1 MVADSECVVTFTGLV
16 HPQGGS
22 WFFDTVRSVEVDD
35 RRFDVVLRESIFNV
49 KVTLKNDP
57 FTGDPAADASTLNPL
72 WGETEAVLR
81 GMLDSLGFHLGAKLE
96 PQFMTGTI
104 ADRAATGAR
113 SSFPE
118 IALVENQAVPADT
131 MNRYAQL
138 AASNA
143 NIRHALADMR
153 SALSLSDDTPFYCY
167 RALESLREEFVDES
181 DSRNNREKRSWKR
194 LRSALSIDE
203 GRAKDL
209 AALAKPRRHGG
220 NPHVEHDDRVD
231 WLKWTRA
238 IVAKFI
244 EGYPDCLEIAGEGSP
259 APRRGVH
266 ETEHVASS
274 VTGVSASRR

>member
-1 MVADSECVVTFTGLV
+1 MRF
-16 HPQGGS
+16 
-22 WFFDTVRSVEVDD
+22 VEAEG
-35 RRFDVVLRESIFNV
+35 RRFDVVLRESTFNV
-49 KVTLKNDP
+49 KVTLGSDP
-57 FTGDPAADASTLNPL
+57 FTGDPIADAATLNPL

-118 IALVENQAVPADT
+118 IALVEDQAVAAET

-138 AASNA
+138 AANNA

-167 RALESLREEFVDES
+167 RALESLREEFVDER
-181 DSRNNREKRSWKR
+181 DSRNNREKRAWGR
-194 LRSALSIDE
+194 LRAALSIDE
-203 GRAKDL
+203 GRAKEL

-220 NPHVEHDDRVD
+220 NPHVDHDERVN

-238 IVAKFI
+238 IVATFI
-244 EGYPDCLEIAGEGSP
+244 DGYPDSLHGPGDDGLEGEAG
-259 APRRGVH
+259 
-266 ETEHVASS
+266 
-274 VTGVSASRR
+274 SA